1 MTDKE
6 QYIIK
11 SNEIINLLIE
21 KIYYIYRKLKHYDE
35 LCDEIEKF
43 DDEIFK
49 TIQQVSTDTDTH
61 LKIIRCRFCPFK
73 SYYIET

>member
-1 MTDKE
+1 MTE
-6 QYIIK
+6 QYIYK

-21 KIYYIYRKLKHYDE
+21 KIYYIYRRLKHYDE

-49 TIQQVSTDTDTH
+49 TIQQVSTDTDIH
-61 LKIIRCRFCPFK
+61 LKIIRCRFIPFK
-73 SYYIET
+73 YYYIET